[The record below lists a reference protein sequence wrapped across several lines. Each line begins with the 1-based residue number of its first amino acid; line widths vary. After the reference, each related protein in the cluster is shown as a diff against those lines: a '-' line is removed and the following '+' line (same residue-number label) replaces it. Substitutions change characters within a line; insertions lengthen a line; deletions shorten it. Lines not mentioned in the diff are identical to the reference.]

1 MAFGIGK
8 AFKKGWK
15 KAFGWA
21 DDDITKSIAGGIV
34 VGALTGGL
42 GGLAYGALASGLTA
56 AGSAGMGAALGAG
69 MGGLQGWNSGYQMQ
83 QQEKIA
89 KAQIA
94 SAEKIAAMQNQP
106 VVEAAATPTSSMQEA
121 LFAEQNAGTAK
132 KRAFSFAR
140 TQRMGSV
147 ARKNRLG

>member
-8 AFKKGWK
+8 AFKKAWK
-15 KAFGWA
+15 STFGKVEDA
-21 DDDITKSIAGGIV
+21 VKPYVNTV
-34 VGALTGGL
+34 VGATIGAIVGGPV
-42 GGLAYGALASGLTA
+42 GLAV
-56 AGSAGMGAALGAG
+56 GAG
-69 MGGLQGWNSGYQMQ
+69 AGYSMDFQAK

-121 LFAEQNAGTAK
+121 LFAEQNAASAK

-147 ARKNRLG
+147 ARKNTLG